1 MALLDNKMS
10 QPYALLYYEQV
21 RLFDTF
27 VHMYTSAQRFSQQII
42 INNIIINHYNN
53 LKRTLISV
61 VNFKVKYHFAVTST
75 FSVLICH

>member
-10 QPYALLYYEQV
+10 QSYTLLYYEQV

-27 VHMYTSAQRFSQQII
+27 AHMYTSAQQFCKQKI
-42 INNIIINHYNN
+42 INNIIINHYDN

-75 FSVLICH
+75 FSALICH